1 MNSTFA
7 KSMKINFI
15 SSENK
20 ANKHE
25 KRSMKSRLK
34 GRGWLSELVY
44 CVGMK
49 LHFHYFRLRI
59 GFCIADKIELSLSLP
74 HSNPTP
80 SLSGRVQTIINA
92 HQFYR
97 RRSVANQMILG
108 ATTYQKGREGETGES
123 AAIHANQM
131 SFKFFTVQTHKTMQ
145 SRQTNSKQ
153 INTTG
158 QRWQTQQ
165 DTQDTPPDSQ
175 TNKRTYLQLQLP
187 TGRELWE
194 GGRQK
199 SRNVKNREESK

>member
-59 GFCIADKIELSLSLP
+59 GFCIADKIELSLSL
-74 HSNPTP
+74 
-80 SLSGRVQTIINA
+80 SLSLQSNSFSLWA
-92 HQFYR
+92 CSNNYKCA
-97 RRSVANQMILG
+97 SILSPPLC
-108 ATTYQKGREGETGES
+108 GES
-123 AAIHANQM
+123 NDTRGNNISKGERGGKQGKVLQ
-131 SFKFFTVQTHKTMQ
+131 FMQ
-145 SRQTNSKQ
+145 IKWVLNFSLCKRTKLCKAGKQ
-153 INTTG
+153 IA
-158 QRWQTQQ
+158 
-165 DTQDTPPDSQ
+165 
-175 TNKRTYLQLQLP
+175 NK
-187 TGRELWE
+187 
-194 GGRQK
+194 
-199 SRNVKNREESK
+199 

>member
-20 ANKHE
+20 ANKQE
-25 KRSMKSRLK
+25 KRRMKSRLK
-34 GRGWLSELVY
+34 GRGWLSELLY

-59 GFCIADKIELSLSLP
+59 GFCIADKIELSLSL
-74 HSNPTP
+74 HYSNPTL

-108 ATTYQKGREGETGES
+108 QQHIKRGGRGKQGKVLQFMQIKWVLNFSLCKRTKLCKAGKQ
-123 AAIHANQM
+123 IAN
-131 SFKFFTVQTHKTMQ
+131 
-145 SRQTNSKQ
+145 KQ

-194 GGRQK
+194 GK
-199 SRNVKNREESK
+199 TEIRNC